1 MRSVFAIISA
11 KILCLLL
18 VLNFNVNAE
27 SLDFD
32 SLQKSSLNLKLMST
46 IMSENGNSK
55 AILKNSA
62 TSDLKGYKVGEK
74 INLIPDYNMKI
85 LRIVPCKIVLEVNGI
100 VEKMECEKGKEEVR
114 VELAKISRN
123 SLDGFEIV
131 PPRFLLLKK
140 RYSDKFDKEIVKAC
154 TKFDVDPQ
162 LVKALIKAESNFDQ
176 FAVSHKNA
184 EGLMQ
189 LMPET
194 AKELGV
200 KNSFDPEDNIEGGVK
215 FFRHLLDHFENDLSL
230 SIAAYNAGKNAVI
243 KYGNEIPPYPETQ
256 KFVKRVL
263 GFYDELSIN

>member
-1 MRSVFAIISA
+1 MRFKLLIISVQ
-11 KILCLLL
+11 ILCTFYFFT
-18 VLNFNVNAE
+18 FNMEAQ

-32 SLQKSSLNLKLMST
+32 SLRDSSVNLKLMST
-46 IMSENGNSK
+46 VMSKNGNSK
-55 AILKNSA
+55 AILKNPVTA
-62 TSDLKGYKVGEK
+62 DLKGYKVGEK
-74 INLIPDYNMKI
+74 IDIIPDYNMKI
-85 LRIVPCKIVLEVNGI
+85 LRIVPCKIVLEVNGF
-100 VEKMECEKGKEEVR
+100 VEKIECEKGNEEVR
-114 VELAKISRN
+114 VELAKISKN
-123 SLDGFEIV
+123 SLDEFKIV

-154 TKFDVDPQ
+154 IKFDVDPQ

-200 KNSFDPEDNIEGGVK
+200 NNSFDPEDNIEGGVK
-215 FFRHLLDHFENDLSL
+215 FFRDLLDHFENDLSL

>member
-1 MRSVFAIISA
+1 MSFEVF
-11 KILCLLL
+11 CFLLL
-18 VLNFNVNAE
+18 ININSVAQT
-27 SLDFD
+27 LDID
-32 SLQKSSLNLKLMST
+32 SLRQSSVNLKLMST
-46 IMSENGNSK
+46 IMSGDGNSK
-55 AILKNSA
+55 AILKNPS
-62 TSDLKGYKVGEK
+62 TTNLKGYKVGEQ
-74 INLIPDYNMKI
+74 IDLLSGYNIRI
-85 LRIVPCKIVLEVNGI
+85 LRIIPCKIVLEVNGL
-100 VEKMECEKGKEEVR
+100 VEKMECEKGKYEAR
-114 VELAKISRN
+114 AELANISRN
-123 SLDGFEIV
+123 SLDEFEIV
-131 PPRFLLLKK
+131 PPRFILLKK
-140 RYSDKFDKEIVKAC
+140 RYSDKFDREIIKAC

-215 FFRHLLDHFENDLSL
+215 FFRYLLDHFEDDLRL

-256 KFVKRVL
+256 QFVKRVL
-263 GFYDELSIN
+263 SYYDDLSIN